1 MAPGSITVAA
11 MTLDAADS
19 GEKRWFKGMLGFSA
33 VAAVSLLGMTA
44 MHYWA
49 KGELQGRLAAAGGD
63 EAGIAAA
70 HQFLRNIQLAALVG
84 QGILMIGC
92 LGFFLSGGNWLIAMK
107 KRRAGS
113 WG

>member
-1 MAPGSITVAA
+1 
-11 MTLDAADS
+11 
-19 GEKRWFKGMLGFSA
+19 
-33 VAAVSLLGMTA
+33 
-44 MHYWA
+44 
-49 KGELQGRLAAAGGD
+49 
-63 EAGIAAA
+63 
-70 HQFLRNIQLAALVG
+70 LRNIQLATLVG